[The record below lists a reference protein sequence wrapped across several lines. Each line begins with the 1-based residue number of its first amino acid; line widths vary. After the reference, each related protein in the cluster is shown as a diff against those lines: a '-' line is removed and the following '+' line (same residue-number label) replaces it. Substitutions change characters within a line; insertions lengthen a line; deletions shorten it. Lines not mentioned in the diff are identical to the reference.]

1 MKSIILLFIFFL
13 FVHLGNAQENQ
24 ANQVKIGDQLI
35 IGEPAGILYQNINV
49 PRKNFII
56 KKGGIPNMSTLKN
69 SVVTVTKIS
78 HSDNPTITFKKS
90 NGRKFFRA
98 YRSLTAELNG
108 AIDSG
113 EMTVYHHQKKG
124 TPVN

>member
-1 MKSIILLFIFFL
+1 MKPIIVLFAFFL
-13 FVHLGNAQENQ
+13 FAFLGNAQE
-24 ANQVKIGDQLI
+24 NQVKIGDQLI
-35 IGEPAGILYQNINV
+35 IGEPAGTLYQSINV

-90 NGRKFFRA
+90 NGRKFFKA

-124 TPVN
+124 TPIN